1 MTTRRMDI
9 PDVVGSERVFDRDFI
24 GLRID
29 TLAGPNETRYTRA
42 VVEYGVSVA
51 MVAIDGDGKLL
62 MVRQYRHPAGAWLLE
77 IPAGGVDERDV
88 SPADAA
94 QRELREETGYRGRL
108 TRLGG
113 FFLACG
119 YSDEYMHI
127 FLAQDLVAAPLPGDV
142 DEDLHLE
149 RVTVNEALALLDA
162 DEIGDT
168 KTVAAL
174 MMYLRYAARE

>member
-1 MTTRRMDI
+1 MITRRMDI
-9 PDVVGSERVFDRDFI
+9 PAVIGSERVFDRDFI

-29 TLAGPNETRYTRA
+29 TLAGPDDTRYTRA

-51 MVAIDGDGKLL
+51 LIAIDADGKLL

-77 IPAGGVDERDV
+77 IPAGGVDEHDA
-88 SPADAA
+88 SPEAAA
-94 QRELREETGYRGRL
+94 QRELREETGYRGTL

-127 FLAQDLVAAPLPGDV
+127 FLAEDLIADPLAG
-142 DEDLHLE
+142 DEDEELHLD
-149 RVTVNEALALLDA
+149 RITLNEALARLDA
-162 DEIGDT
+162 GEIGDA

-174 MMYLRYAARE
+174 MMYLRHSGRI